1 MNTTAPTPTA
11 PPPAEGVILRSS
23 AVRKIEQ
30 ARTLLDSAR
39 HDLCNLE
46 SSPKTKPSYCDVYDK
61 VGKFDDDLGQLAQ
74 RLREMPPPTGVF
86 KI

>member
-1 MNTTAPTPTA
+1 MNTTPAPTHTA
-11 PPPAEGVILRSS
+11 PPPTEGQALRSS

-30 ARTLLDSAR
+30 ARTLLDAAR

-46 SSPKTKPSYCDVYDK
+46 GPAKKPFYCDVYDK
-61 VGKFDDDLGQLAQ
+61 VGQFDRELSALTQ
-74 RLREMPPPTGVF
+74 RLRDMPPPTGVF